1 MAPKRSKNGAEI
13 VPRSLSIKNAP
24 DAMVRRLKLRA
35 AKNHRSLHG
44 ELLAILEEA
53 VRSPD
58 AMSARDV
65 LAEVGRLGVR
75 TPREAASIIRK
86 DRDAR

>member
-1 MAPKRSKNGAEI
+1 MPRTVSIRS
-13 VPRSLSIKNAP
+13 VPDDI
-24 DAMVRRLKLRA
+24 VRRLKRRA
-35 AKNHRSLHG
+35 AKHHRSLRR

-58 AMSARDV
+58 AMTSREV
-65 LAEVGRLGVR
+65 LAEVARLGVR
-75 TPREAASIIRK
+75 TPRKAAAIIRK

>member
-1 MAPKRSKNGAEI
+1 MSRTVSITN
-13 VPRSLSIKNAP
+13 VPENVIRSLE
-24 DAMVRRLKLRA
+24 RRA
-35 AKNHRSLHG
+35 AKHHRSLQG
-44 ELLAILEEA
+44 EVLAILEQA

-58 AMSARDV
+58 VLSVRELFAEARRV
-65 LAEVGRLGVR
+65 GVR

>member
-1 MAPKRSKNGAEI
+1 M
-13 VPRSLSIKNAP
+13 PRSLSIKNAP
-24 DAMVRRLKLRA
+24 DDIVRRLKRRA
-35 AKNHRSLHG
+35 AKHHRSLQG

-58 AMSARDV
+58 AMSSGEV
-65 LAEVGRLGVR
+65 LAEVARLGVR
-75 TPREAASIIRK
+75 TPHEAASILRK